1 MLILPVI
8 TNFFES
14 ENIEFPLVAVDEGF
28 SHVVG
33 HLVSCGRAVGNC
45 GQKRRK
51 MMVVVMIVLK
61 FIGREKRF
69 SFVKCD
75 TLMESQKFELRTK
88 KKKVNKFQKYR
99 K

>member
-1 MLILPVI
+1 
-8 TNFFES
+8 
-14 ENIEFPLVAVDEGF
+14 
-28 SHVVG
+28 
-33 HLVSCGRAVGNC
+33 
-45 GQKRRK
+45 
-51 MMVVVMIVLK
+51 MIVLK

-88 KKKVNKFQKYR
+88 KKKKVNKFQKYR